1 MGSAGASVFLRALD
15 KKPKRRNLRAM
26 SQTLQYLTD
35 EHGDRTAV
43 VLPIGD
49 YEKLLEDL
57 DDLAV
62 VAERRDEPVISH
74 DEFLADLKRDGT
86 L

>member
-1 MGSAGASVFLRALD
+1 
-15 KKPKRRNLRAM
+15 M
-26 SQTLQYLTD
+26 SERLQYLTD

-49 YEKLLEDL
+49 YERLLEDL
-57 DDLAV
+57 DDLAI
-62 VAERRDEPVISH
+62 VAERRGEPVISH
-74 DEFLADLKRDGT
+74 EDFLADLQRDGI

>member
-1 MGSAGASVFLRALD
+1 
-15 KKPKRRNLRAM
+15 M

-35 EHGDRTAV
+35 EHGERTAV
-43 VLPIGD
+43 VLPITE

-57 DDLAV
+57 EDLAA
-62 VAERRDEPVISH
+62 VAERRGEPVISH
-74 DEFLADLKRDGT
+74 EQFIADLKRDGA

>member
-1 MGSAGASVFLRALD
+1 
-15 KKPKRRNLRAM
+15 M
-26 SQTLQYLTD
+26 SQSLQYLTD

-43 VLPIGD
+43 VLPISD

-57 DDLAV
+57 EDLAV
-62 VAERRDEPVISH
+62 VAERRDEPVIPH
-74 DEFLADLKRDGT
+74 AEFLADLKRDGT

>member
-1 MGSAGASVFLRALD
+1 
-15 KKPKRRNLRAM
+15 M
-26 SQTLQYLTD
+26 SQTLQYLTN
-35 EHGDRTAV
+35 EHGERTAV
-43 VLPIGD
+43 VLPMTD

-62 VAERRDEPVISH
+62 VAERREEPVIAHEQFVS
-74 DEFLADLKRDGT
+74 ELKRDGT